1 MASVGGM
8 SRLSTEFVNGL
19 VTALG
24 GLFGVVL
31 FVMPGYVVTATLDRG
46 AREPELS
53 DLQFT
58 VRSAIGGVVVHLLL
72 SFWTIP
78 LIDGLIRYWDKHGG
92 LDFQHY
98 FFVFAWVTVV
108 LLAAPLIV
116 GFGLRLAAGQPMDHL
131 AYRIVSKFGID
142 RASPA
147 EDALA
152 FALDQRPTTGN
163 YRWAHLYLATGS
175 EYFATFTNDSLLG
188 NAPGR
193 RDLYF
198 ANAWYADSAGRPAP
212 GESFA
217 IWIKEDQIASIEFFD
232 E

>member
-1 MASVGGM
+1 M
-8 SRLSTEFVNGL
+8 STEFVNGL

-58 VRSAIGGVVVHLLL
+58 VRSAIAGVVVHLLL

-78 LIDGLIRYWDKHGG
+78 LVDGLIRYWDKHGG
-92 LDFQHY
+92 LDFRHY
-98 FFVFAWVTVV
+98 CFVFAWVTVV
-108 LLAAPLIV
+108 LLAAPLIL
-116 GFGLRLAAGQPMDHL
+116 GFSLKLAGGQPMDHP

-142 RASPA
+142 QASRA

-152 FALDQRPTTGN
+152 YALDQRPTAGH

-188 NAPGR
+188 NGPR

-198 ANAWYADSAGRPAP
+198 ANAWYADSAGQPAP
-212 GESFA
+212 GEPFA